1 MKYTKEIKSQILAE
15 YSNGIKCKELCLKY
29 KVSKSL
35 LYEWIKGCK
44 VLTHKD
50 SKTKFVISDYLGL
63 KKKVQMQDLQID
75 IFKDVFD
82 LLDIERKK
90 KLEMAKE
97 LYDKYPVKTI
107 CKLIDLDHAT
117 FYNYLKRKVKVTQ
130 YQKHDEM
137 LKELIVKYFNESEER
152 FGANKIYQKL
162 KVEGV
167 PCSLDKIVALMKEMG
182 LKSKRT
188 KKQIGVNTDTPKF
201 FYKRNL
207 LKQNF
212 NPEKPNMFWA
222 SDVTQIKAV
231 ENKFYICIVMDL
243 FSRKI
248 IAHRVSSQNNNSLTI
263 NTFKDAFENRGRP
276 QGLIFHSDQGSN
288 YTSFEFVSLL
298 KFFKVAQSLSKK
310 ATPYDNSVVESFFGN
325 LKKEDLYS
333 RVFETFEDLVDAVN
347 NYIEYYNNLR
357 PHKSLNFMTPNQKD
371 EKLN

>member
-1 MKYTKEIKSQILAE
+1 M
-15 YSNGIKCKELCLKY
+15 
-29 KVSKSL
+29 
-35 LYEWIKGCK
+35 
-44 VLTHKD
+44 
-50 SKTKFVISDYLGL
+50 
-63 KKKVQMQDLQID
+63 
-75 IFKDVFD
+75 
-82 LLDIERKK
+82 
-90 KLEMAKE
+90 
-97 LYDKYPVKTI
+97 
-107 CKLIDLDHAT
+107 
-117 FYNYLKRKVKVTQ
+117 
-130 YQKHDEM
+130 
-137 LKELIVKYFNESEER
+137 KYFNESEER

-167 PCSLDKIVALMKEMG
+167 SCSLDKIVALMKEMG

-188 KKQIGVNTDTPKF
+188 KKQISVKADTPKF

-231 ENKFYICIVMDL
+231 GNKFYICIVMDL
-243 FSRKI
+243 YSRKI
-248 IAHRVSSQNNNSLTI
+248 VAHRVSSQNNNLLTI

-298 KFFKVAQSLSKK
+298 RFFKVEQSLSKR

-333 RVFETFEDLVDAVN
+333 RVFESFEDLVNAVD